1 MLYFYFLLRND
12 CFICVHYRVSYITI
26 NEFRGYSKE
35 IEKKNITFTVVTTRF
50 GHLIFYQIFAN
61 PSNGKKNCALKR
73 ALTLFH
79 TQYLKDFGKEDNSEQ
94 ILLLNSPNV

>member
-1 MLYFYFLLRND
+1 M
-12 CFICVHYRVSYITI
+12 
-26 NEFRGYSKE
+26 
-35 IEKKNITFTVVTTRF
+35 F
-50 GHLIFYQIFAN
+50 GHLIFYQSFAN

-94 ILLLNSPNV
+94 IDPVTEFTKCVIITYFKNMKLSGHFYRS